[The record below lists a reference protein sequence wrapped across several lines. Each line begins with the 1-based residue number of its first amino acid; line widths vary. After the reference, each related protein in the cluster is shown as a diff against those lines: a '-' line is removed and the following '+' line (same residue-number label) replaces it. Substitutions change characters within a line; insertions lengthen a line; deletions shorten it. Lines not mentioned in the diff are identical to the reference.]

1 MLRLQKIAVTVDEAR
16 PSAFLLEEA
25 PYSVHA
31 AALDRTFNHKA
42 FTLEEVAISVEFEL
56 GIGRVAEFYRTGFL
70 CNPLGGG
77 KLRAA
82 RLFHE
87 SLKLG
92 HCEQHIFVM
101 LGGVFDR
108 IFGDIR
114 SGESEVFDA
123 VSFVI
128 RDVEVFVLA
137 VVYRICVAADAEV
150 KSVGA
155 LSDDNDAF
163 VSDRAEYISV
173 VLEVGHVD
181 PVRGIASD
189 REVYVIGIWN
199 ITHTEVNEKHQGQG
213 IAKKLVENVME
224 NAKRL
229 NKSIEATCSY
239 AKKVIEKNK
248 SEVD

>member
-1 MLRLQKIAVTVDEAR
+1 MAK
-16 PSAFLLEEA
+16 
-25 PYSVHA
+25 
-31 AALDRTFNHKA
+31 
-42 FTLEEVAISVEFEL
+42 
-56 GIGRVAEFYRTGFL
+56 FYRTGFL
-70 CNPLGGG
+70 CDPLGGG

-92 HCEQHIFVM
+92 HREQHVFVM

-163 VSDRAEYISV
+163 VADRAENIAV

-181 PVRGIASD
+181 PVRGVASD
-189 REVYVIGIWN
+189 REVYVIGQLIPEA
-199 ITHTEVNEKHQGQG
+199 IGEKLRAVLG
-213 IAKKLVENVME
+213 IRGGNGDLRRICSGTPACARCKKHHGHARGGEN
-224 NAKRL
+224 KR
-229 NKSIEATCSY
+229 
-239 AKKVIEKNK
+239 
-248 SEVD
+248 

>member
-25 PYSVHA
+25 PHSVHA
-31 AALDRTFNHKA
+31 AALDRAFDHKA
-42 FTLEEVAISVEFEL
+42 FTLEEVAISVEFKL
-56 GIGRVAEFYRTGFL
+56 GIGRVAKFYRTGFFR
-70 CNPLGGG
+70 NSFGGG
-77 KLRAA
+77 KLRSA

-87 SLKLG
+87 PLKLG

-137 VVYRICVAADAEV
+137 VVYRICVAADAEI

-163 VSDRAEYISV
+163 VSDRAENISV

-181 PVRGIASD
+181 PVRGVVSD
-189 REVYVIGIWN
+189 REIYVIGQFLPEAIG
-199 ITHTEVNEKHQGQG
+199 EKLRAVLG
-213 IAKKLVENVME
+213 IRGGNGDLRRICSGTPACARCKKHHGHARGGEN
-224 NAKRL
+224 KR
-229 NKSIEATCSY
+229 
-239 AKKVIEKNK
+239 
-248 SEVD
+248 